1 DGVIDPDSLLA
12 PGTAKN
18 VVTVGASENL
28 RETGGFSG
36 VPWLLFSFCYATQ
49 PIATDLPSD
58 NIDGMAA
65 FSSRGPADD
74 GRVKPDIV
82 APGTNIVS
90 ARSHYPGAGTLYG
103 PYETNANYVYSA
115 GTSMATPLAAGAG
128 VLAPQWLTLHGIAD
142 PSGASVKA

>member
-1 DGVIDPDSLLA
+1 
-12 PGTAKN
+12 
-18 VVTVGASENL
+18 
-28 RETGGFSG
+28 
-36 VPWLLFSFCYATQ
+36 
-49 PIATDLPSD
+49 
-58 NIDGMAA
+58 

-128 VLAPQWLTLHGIAD
+128 VLARQWLTLHGIAD
-142 PSGASVKA
+142 PSGASVKAVLLNTAANMAPGQYGTGPTQEIPYTRPNSVDGWGRVDLGFMEAPAPYTLWVDDHTSGV